1 MCTLRTISKRNGKAG
16 TTRDPERILWRHRSL
31 ALDTNIFI
39 YQLEGNLRYSGAA
52 SAVFSWTAQAGHQA
66 VTSSLTMTEI
76 LVHPYRHG
84 GQNRARDY
92 YSLLVSYPNLAWI
105 PTDLRIADLAA
116 RLRADYR
123 MRRPDAIQ
131 AATATVFWATGLVTN
146 DRIFAR
152 VPDFETLVFDDVS

>member
-1 MCTLRTISKRNGKAG
+1 
-16 TTRDPERILWRHRSL
+16 
-31 ALDTNIFI
+31 
-39 YQLEGNLRYSGAA
+39 
-52 SAVFSWTAQAGHQA
+52 
-66 VTSSLTMTEI
+66 MTEI

-84 GQNRARDY
+84 GQNCARDY

-105 PTDLRIADLAA
+105 PTDLRIADRAA